1 MRWAVHVA
9 RMGEERGVYRVLVG
23 KLDGESYWGDLGVDG

>member
-9 RMGEERGVYRVLVG
+9 RMGEERGFYGLGGETGG
-23 KLDGESYWGDLGVDG
+23 KETTGVT